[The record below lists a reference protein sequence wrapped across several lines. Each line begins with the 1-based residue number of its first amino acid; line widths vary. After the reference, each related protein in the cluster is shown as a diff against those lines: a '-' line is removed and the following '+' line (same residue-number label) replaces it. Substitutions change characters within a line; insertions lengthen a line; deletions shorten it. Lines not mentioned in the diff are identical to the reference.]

1 MGLNCWGWGPGSF
14 FGPPF
19 GMIIGV
25 VFWVL
30 ILYGIFV
37 IISRVAKRPMG
48 STGSQEAPI
57 DILKKR
63 YARGEMDSAEFARR
77 KQDLE
82 A

>member
-1 MGLNCWGWGPGSF
+1 
-14 FGPPF
+14 
-19 GMIIGV
+19 MIIGV
-25 VFWVL
+25 VFWAL

-37 IISRVAKRPMG
+37 IVSRAAKRPMG
-48 STGSQEAPI
+48 STGNQEAPI

-63 YARGEMDSAEFARR
+63 YAGGEMDGAEFARR